1 MQTNESEEAENPFE
15 LLPDFVLAMIMY
27 MLTTSDL
34 LKAMVLTCFHYPL
47 PLLLFK
53 DCLQKVVVH
62 HSTRICCVGKQ
73 VCLYSYA
80 TRKIPENALFI
91 FEKELFCATFES
103 NR

>member
-1 MQTNESEEAENPFE
+1 MQPEEGEKPIE
-15 LLPDFVLAMIMY
+15 LLPDFVLAMVLS

-34 LKAMVLTCFHYPL
+34 LHAMVLTCFHDPL
-47 PLLLFK
+47 PLSLFK

-62 HSTRICCVGKQ
+62 HSTRIRCVGKQ

-91 FEKELFCATFES
+91 FEKERFCATLES
-103 NR
+103 NK

>member
-1 MQTNESEEAENPFE
+1 MKTEEGEKPIE
-15 LLPDFVLAMIMY
+15 LLSDFVLATILS

-34 LKAMVLTCFHYPL
+34 LNAMVLTCFHDPPPL
-47 PLLLFK
+47 SLFK

-62 HSTRICCVGKQ
+62 HSTRISCVGKQ
-73 VCLYSYA
+73 ACLYSYA

-91 FEKELFCATFES
+91 FENELFCATFGS